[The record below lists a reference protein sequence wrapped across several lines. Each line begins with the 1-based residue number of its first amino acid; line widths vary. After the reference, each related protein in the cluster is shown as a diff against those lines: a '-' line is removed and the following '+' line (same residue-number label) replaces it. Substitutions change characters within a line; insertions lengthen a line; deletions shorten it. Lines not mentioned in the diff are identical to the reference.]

1 MTFALAVQARNIKSA
16 MENKTIKIKL
26 LVRQN
31 YLQAIKN
38 SVGTKMFRN
47 TYVLI
52 NGEEEDITNN
62 GELSC
67 ALYVSSILKLFD
79 LIKEKHTTVYGA
91 VSDML
96 KNGWHQTK
104 KPILGDI
111 LIWEEKDGHQHI
123 GFYIGNHKAI
133 SNSSEKRTPFVHHY
147 TFGQNGRKIIQVLT
161 HQLNYAE
168 KEIRRTQ
175 H

>member
-1 MTFALAVQARNIKSA
+1 

-26 LVRQN
+26 LTRQN
-31 YLQAIKN
+31 YLQTIKN

-47 TYVLI
+47 SYASVD
-52 NGEEEDITNN
+52 GKKEDITKN

-79 LIKEKHTTVYGA
+79 LIKEKHTTVNGA

-104 KPILGDI
+104 KPMLGDI

-123 GFYIGNHKAI
+123 GFYVGNYKAI
-133 SNSSEKRTPFVHHY
+133 SNSSEKRAPSVHHY
-147 TFGQNGRKIIQVLT
+147 TFGQRKRKITQILT

-168 KEIRRTQ
+168 KKIRRTQ
-175 H
+175 Y